1 MLRLKKNNIFK
12 IIIKLTHC
20 FIAIF
25 FFIDIS
31 FAWELSWTP
40 LNSLNKR
47 VDSTKKDIELNSAQW
62 KAIVKDLYT
71 NSLKQ
76 VELLKINPMF
86 NSVKSTTKSL
96 NNSYLCNIKDDDTI
110 NILYK
115 SNDSF
120 RKELKNITS
129 SFERPDKWDMVS
141 SCDKLMSC
149 VLKSNNGKT
158 IVDSLS
164 YCQLLVNDYYLNEY
178 KNSYNL
184 WSLTEGNK
192 WLDAFRNKSLSDS
205 SYDILNDVYVLA
217 KILFDSAEEPNDVLF
232 YDMPNI
238 WSPIENMFDP
248 YSSVVVDRYSPY
260 YLPSGDS
267 WWNSNPS
274 WGSNQWGD
282 DWNEWEWEWWPQVEW
297 EVDYE
302 IIEFTQTITHE
313 VEWKEWYEF
322 LWNDCIDWFYIEW
335 YDGYTY
341 EEVITWTTMTPREA
355 AQALNDSINEMDCEY
370 DEQCDPNSWWDSN
383 PPEDPDWQNNPG
395 WTSGDDQLF
404 DDPQVQTCFSS
415 CNSIPC
421 NAQNCDRLACYAKC
435 LCLTYESPFF
445 DPVSNPWLGPVFKLK
460 FCIQPVQE
468 HKILTSQKVYTLES
482 TINSLNIIIQDLRNG
497 WQLMLNKKT
506 RELMDAWL
514 QNNKFSEQLSLSIDW
529 FEKAPELRWS
539 EKQEKENQINFNTAA
554 MESILWFEK
563 QETSNWN
570 WRNKYIIKW
579 WTIEDGALATNESQA
594 ENPSLEEGDNN
605 EIISTLKN
613 SHLDNMWSEVSEF
626 LQGNLDF
633 WQWFKDAMKSIKK
646 TAESLLNKK

>member
-1 MLRLKKNNIFK
+1 MHFE
-12 IIIKLTHC
+12 IKVCL
-20 FIAIF
+20 
-25 FFIDIS
+25 
-31 FAWELSWTP
+31 
-40 LNSLNKR
+40 
-47 VDSTKKDIELNSAQW
+47 
-62 KAIVKDLYT
+62 IV
-71 NSLKQ
+71 
-76 VELLKINPMF
+76 
-86 NSVKSTTKSL
+86 
-96 NNSYLCNIKDDDTI
+96 
-110 NILYK
+110 
-115 SNDSF
+115 
-120 RKELKNITS
+120 
-129 SFERPDKWDMVS
+129 
-141 SCDKLMSC
+141 
-149 VLKSNNGKT
+149 
-158 IVDSLS
+158 
-164 YCQLLVNDYYLNEY
+164 
-178 KNSYNL
+178 
-184 WSLTEGNK
+184 
-192 WLDAFRNKSLSDS
+192 
-205 SYDILNDVYVLA
+205 VYVLA

-282 DWNEWEWEWWPQVEW
+282 DWNEWEWEWEWWPQVEW

-302 IIEFTQTITHE
+302 ITEFTQTITHE

-335 YDGYTY
+335 YDWYTY

-415 CNSIPC
+415 CNSVPC
-421 NAQNCDRLACYAKC
+421 SAKGCDRLACYAKC

-445 DPVSNPWLGPVFKLK
+445 DPVSNPWLWPVFKLK

-482 TINSLNIIIQDLRNG
+482 TVNSLNIIIQDLRNG

-506 RELMDAWL
+506 KEMMDAWL
-514 QNNKFSEQLSLSIDW
+514 QNNDFSKQLSLTIDW
-529 FEKAPELRWS
+529 FEKAPSWRWS
-539 EKQEKENQINFNTAA
+539 EKQEKENQVNFNSSA